1 MKHLAALEATIV
13 ILHTVARE
21 AQGRLG
27 RKRRRGDYLAL
38 EARLEAKRYMTAA
51 ETKLDSTEMQRPDRG
66 AKTRSKA
73 TANKR
78 RGLGRA
84 EAG

>member
-1 MKHLAALEATIV
+1 MLNHHLEQQFCLLLGQTNMKHLAALEATIV
-13 ILHTVARE
+13 IHHTVARE

-51 ETKLDSTEMQRPDRG
+51 ETKLDSTEMQ
-66 AKTRSKA
+66 
-73 TANKR
+73 
-78 RGLGRA
+78 
-84 EAG
+84 